1 MDALFFRPLL
11 KRLVWGGRQLGEL
24 LGKPIGE
31 GSDYA
36 ESWEV
41 VDHGADQS
49 VVSGGPEA
57 GRTLRELVRD
67 RPGDL
72 FGEGIRHDHFPLL
85 LKFLDCNRVLSVQV
99 HPDDAYA
106 SRMTPPD
113 LGKTEAWYVV
123 AAKPDAVIY
132 AGLRPGVDPQQL
144 RAACGDGSVG
154 GLLHEVRPRVGD
166 CFFIPAGTV
175 HALGGGLVV
184 AEIQQSSDTTFRLF
198 DWNRVDAA
206 GRGRELH
213 VDQAIAVTDFS
224 RGPVD
229 PQHPHPDADG
239 LETLVRCDKFILRRA
254 ILQATL
260 PSPSIGATHE
270 PHGSLGATHLSE
282 PDHSLPSTRGSQPIG
297 ATHEPGFGGAGA
309 NGRKRFSDRV
319 SLGGDGKMRIV
330 AVAAGAAQLIAAD
343 GSVSALPLGQSFLL
357 PASSSAIQI
366 ATDPSGMA
374 DTSAVV
380 LIAEL
385 SGVNSATDPAG

>member
-49 VVSGGPEA
+49 VVSGGKEA

-67 RPGDL
+67 RPGEL

-106 SRMTPPD
+106 GQMTPPD

-224 RGPVD
+224 RGPVE
-229 PQHPHPDADG
+229 PQQPHPDADG

-254 ILQATL
+254 VLRSTL
-260 PSPSIGATHE
+260 PSSSIGATH
-270 PHGSLGATHLSE
+270 
-282 PDHSLPSTRGSQPIG
+282 LPESIG
-297 ATHEPGFGGAGA
+297 ANHQPEFERTRSALESPFA
-309 NGRKRFSDRV
+309 DRV
-319 SLGGDGKMRIV
+319 SLGGDGRLRIV
-330 AVAAGAAQLIAAD
+330 AVVSGAAKLIAAD
-343 GSVSALPLGQSFLL
+343 GSISALPLGQSFLL
-357 PASSSAIQI
+357 PASSPAVQLV
-366 ATDPSGMA
+366 TDRSGSGE
-374 DTSAVV
+374 TSAVILV
-380 LIAEL
+380 AEL
-385 SGVNSATDPAG
+385 NDINRLTSPTG

>member
-24 LGKPIGE
+24 LGKPVGE

-41 VDHGADQS
+41 VDHGVDQS
-49 VVSGGPEA
+49 VVSVGAEA

-67 RPGDL
+67 RPEEL

-106 SRMTPPD
+106 GQMTPPD

-224 RGPVD
+224 RGPVE
-229 PQHPHPDADG
+229 PQKPQPDADG

-254 ILQATL
+254 ILRPTDTPA
-260 PSPSIGATHE
+260 SIGATHQPE
-270 PHGSLGATHLSE
+270 
-282 PDHSLPSTRGSQPIG
+282 PIG
-297 ATHEPGFGGAGA
+297 ATHEPNLGVARSAGESPFA
-309 NGRKRFSDRV
+309 DGV
-319 SLGGDGKMRIV
+319 SRGGDGRMRIV
-330 AVAAGAAQLIAAD
+330 AVVSGAATMIAAD
-343 GSVSALPLGQSFLL
+343 GAVAALPLGQSFLL
-357 PASSSAIQI
+357 PASSTAIQI
-366 ATDPSGMA
+366 VNERSGSGE
-374 DTSAVV
+374 TSAVILV
-380 LIAEL
+380 AEL
-385 SGVNSATDPAG
+385 NDINRVTGPTG

>member
-24 LGKPIGE
+24 LGKPVGE

-41 VDHGADQS
+41 VDHGVDQS
-49 VVSGGPEA
+49 VVSAGAQA

-67 RPGDL
+67 RPEDL

-106 SRMTPPD
+106 GQMTPPD

-224 RGPVD
+224 RGPVE
-229 PQHPHPDADG
+229 PQKPQPDADG

-254 ILQATL
+254 VLRPTDTPASIGATHQ
-260 PSPSIGATHE
+260 PEPIGATHQSESIGATHE
-270 PHGSLGATHLSE
+270 PNLGVAGS
-282 PDHSLPSTRGSQPIG
+282 
-297 ATHEPGFGGAGA
+297 AGESPFA
-309 NGRKRFSDRV
+309 DRV
-319 SLGGDGKMRIV
+319 SLGGDGRLRIV
-330 AVAAGAAQLIAAD
+330 AVVAGAATMIAAD
-343 GSVSALPLGQSFLL
+343 GTIAALPLGQSFLL
-357 PASSSAIQI
+357 PASSTAIQI
-366 ATDPSGMA
+366 VNERSGSGE
-374 DTSAVV
+374 TSAVV
-380 LIAEL
+380 LVAEL
-385 SGVNSATDPAG
+385 NGDRWGQIPYTGSTSE

>member
-49 VVSGGPEA
+49 VVIGGKEA

-72 FGEGIRHDHFPLL
+72 FGEGIRYDHFPLL

-106 SRMTPPD
+106 GQMTPPD

-224 RGPVD
+224 RGPVE
-229 PQHPHPDADG
+229 PQQPHPDEDG

-254 ILQATL
+254 VLRSTL
-260 PSPSIGATHE
+260 PSSSIGATHHPEPIGTTHESIGATHE
-270 PHGSLGATHLSE
+270 PNLGVARS
-282 PDHSLPSTRGSQPIG
+282 
-297 ATHEPGFGGAGA
+297 PGESPFA
-309 NGRKRFSDRV
+309 DRV
-319 SLGGDGKMRIV
+319 SLGGDGRLRIV
-330 AVAAGAAQLIAAD
+330 AIVSGAAKLIAAD
-343 GSVSALPLGQSFLL
+343 GSISALPLGQSFLL
-357 PASSSAIQI
+357 PASSPAVQLV
-366 ATDPSGMA
+366 TDPSGSGE
-374 DTSAVV
+374 TSAVV
-380 LIAEL
+380 LVAEL
-385 SGVNSATDPAG
+385 NDINSVISLTG